1 MFLSKLQFCVV
12 LTNILKEKIFQDFFF
27 VYLNGSETLI
37 EDTCDYIELAESSVE
52 SIAHVL
58 LVLIDPEAGE
68 CINIDYDDII
78 ENERRT
84 EWDAPAVVAGYRQWT
99 FQLCSVRFCHFKF
112 CCIWFL
118 FIVYFLANRLVPYID
133 LSRSTLWK

>member
-1 MFLSKLQFCVV
+1 MK
-12 LTNILKEKIFQDFFF
+12 KEKIFQDFFF
-27 VYLNGSETLI
+27 VYLNGSEYSI
-37 EDTCDYIELAESSVE
+37 EVTCAYIELAESSVE

-58 LVLIDPEAGE
+58 LALIDPEAGE

-99 FQLCSVRFCHFKF
+99 FQLCSVRFCHFNF
-112 CCIWFL
+112 
-118 FIVYFLANRLVPYID
+118 V
-133 LSRSTLWK
+133 